1 MVDREWRMAGG
12 AAVALGAASWLVPY
26 RAVLGARFR
35 TMLQYRAAALAGLAT
50 QAFFGIV
57 RIMVFEAFYRQSP
70 GADDVQP
77 MTLRAVID
85 YVWLGQALLVMLPW
99 NVDADVRAMVR
110 SGNVAYELVRPMD
123 LYGLWYARAVAW
135 RTAPAMLRAVPMVLL
150 ASILLPLVGLAEWRL
165 GPPAALATGGA
176 FVAGLVGAG
185 ARRRALS
192 TILNGTHQGA
202 ISGEGVSILL
212 AALVTVFSG
221 LVLPLPLYPDWAR
234 TALIVMPFAGVMDL
248 PFRLYTGDLPP
259 AAVGWVLLHQSLWT
273 LALVLLGR
281 WLLRVG
287 MRRVVV
293 QGG

>member
-1 MVDREWRMAGG
+1 MTAG
-12 AAVALGAASWLVPY
+12 ALAPY

-35 TMLQYRAAALAGLAT
+35 TMLQYRAAALAGLGT
-50 QAFFGIV
+50 QTFFGIV
-57 RIMVFEAFYRQSP
+57 RIMIFEAFYRQST
-70 GADDVQP
+70 GADETQP

-110 SGNVAYELVRPMD
+110 SGNVAYELVRPVD

-135 RTAPAMLRAVPMVLL
+135 RTAPAMLRAVPMVVFAMLV
-150 ASILLPLVGLAEWRL
+150 LPLVGMGEWRL
-165 GPPAALATGGA
+165 SPPPSLAAGVAFFASLIGA
-176 FVAGLVGAG
+176 V
-185 ARRRALS
+185 ALS
-192 TILNGTHQGA
+192 AAMTTILNVTLLWT

-212 AALVTVFSG
+212 AATVTVFSG

-234 TALIVMPFAGVMDL
+234 TALMVMPFAGVMDL
-248 PFRLYTGDLPP
+248 PFRLYTGDLPS
-259 AAVGWVLLHQSLWT
+259 AAVGWVLLHQTLWT
-273 LALVLLGR
+273 AALVLLGR
-281 WLLRVG
+281 WLLRIG